1 MTFNIPVKY
10 RKYLSQAQRLPGT
23 GPTMSEEQL
32 KQHIAEVDARTQLR
46 LYEAM
51 TQKPKP
57 VHINC
62 DDFDPFSW

>member
-1 MTFNIPVKY
+1 VNPFTLKY
-10 RKYLSQAQRLPGT
+10 RRSVPKELRLPGT
-23 GPTMSEEQL
+23 GQPLTEEQIA
-32 KQHIAEVDARTQLR
+32 KHIAEVDARTQLR
-46 LYEAM
+46 LYDAM